1 LCRDERKIVKIV
13 LAVLYD
19 EHNRNTDP
27 LMLITLSMLVSKE
40 ETNNITSCLE
50 NFRNIHSLL
59 KIIRK
64 KIIIKIVDLSSYM
77 LYWENRLI
85 AYSYMSI
92 KSFDK
97 IQYYIDFIISRSS
110 ERKRRIASTCKR
122 AFDGGSKFLLL
133 N

>member
-1 LCRDERKIVKIV
+1 MYRDERKIIKIV
-13 LAVLYD
+13 PAVLHD
-19 EHNRNTDP
+19 EHNRITDP
-27 LMLITLSMLVSKE
+27 LMLIPLSMLISKK
-40 ETNNITSCLE
+40 ETNNITSCLK

-64 KIIIKIVDLSSYM
+64 KIIIKIIDLSNYM

-85 AYSYMSI
+85 AYSNMSI

-97 IQYYIDFIISRSS
+97 IQSYIDFNILRRSG
-110 ERKRRIASTCKR
+110 RNIRILSTCKM
-122 AFDGGSKFLLL
+122 AFDGGSKFLLI

>member
-1 LCRDERKIVKIV
+1 MCRDERKIIKIV

-64 KIIIKIVDLSSYM
+64 KIIIKIIDLSNYM

-97 IQYYIDFIISRSS
+97 IQYYIDFIILRRSG
-110 ERKRRIASTCKR
+110 RNIRIASTCKR

>member
-1 LCRDERKIVKIV
+1 
-13 LAVLYD
+13 
-19 EHNRNTDP
+19 
-27 LMLITLSMLVSKE
+27 MLITLSILISKE
-40 ETNNITSCLE
+40 ETNNITFCLE
-50 NFRNIHSLL
+50 NFRNIDSLL

-85 AYSYMSI
+85 TYSNMSI

-97 IQYYIDFIISRSS
+97 IQYYIDFIILRRSG
-110 ERKRRIASTCKR
+110 RNIRIANTCKR
-122 AFDGGSKFLLL
+122 AFDGGSKFFLL

>member
-1 LCRDERKIVKIV
+1 
-13 LAVLYD
+13 
-19 EHNRNTDP
+19 
-27 LMLITLSMLVSKE
+27 MLIPLSMLISKK
-40 ETNNITSCLE
+40 ETNNITSCLK

>member
-1 LCRDERKIVKIV
+1 MYRDDIKIIKIAPAI
-13 LAVLYD
+13 LHD
-19 EHNRNTDP
+19 EHNNITDP
-27 LMLITLSMLVSKE
+27 LMLITLSVLISKE
-40 ETNNITSCLE
+40 EPNNITSCLE
-50 NFRNIHSLL
+50 NFRNIYSLL

-64 KIIIKIVDLSSYM
+64 KIIIKIVDLCSYM

-85 AYSYMSI
+85 AYSNMSI

-97 IQYYIDFIISRSS
+97 IQYYIDFNILRRSGRNIRIS
-110 ERKRRIASTCKR
+110 STCKR

>member
-1 LCRDERKIVKIV
+1 MCRDERKVIKIV
-13 LAVLYD
+13 LAVLHD
-19 EHNRNTDP
+19 EHNRITNP
-27 LMLITLSMLVSKE
+27 LMLITLSMSVSKE

-85 AYSYMSI
+85 AYSNMSI

-110 ERKRRIASTCKR
+110 GRKRRIASTCKR